1 MRLPYM
7 PKVDFD
13 EERNAIDYVTQ
24 VMYSTAFLHDISNVI
39 FSSQADRISVGE
51 FYRLWLKQVEAP
63 EVKIPFSPGAV
74 LGYVMVGIL
83 WTKEHWLESVPDVD
97 YKAADPEWGLTTCQP
112 TSPKRPGPTLRYVV
126 RRIRNSLGHGRAI
139 LHVPDDVTKDT
150 LLQRATLTF
159 KDSDPLDPPDTFELT
174 ATLDELSRFVKK
186 FQITVHADLKRRM
199 EDARVPLPPRLGV
212 G

>member
-1 MRLPYM
+1 MS
-7 PKVDFD
+7 KVNLD

-24 VMYSTAFLHDISNVI
+24 IMYSTAFLHDISNLI
-39 FSSQADRISVGE
+39 FSSQPDRISVGE
-51 FYRLWLKQVEAP
+51 FYGEWLKQSEAP

-74 LGYVMVGIL
+74 LGYLMVGIL

-97 YKAADPEWGLTTCQP
+97 YKTADSEWGLTTCQT
-112 TSPKRPGPTLRYVV
+112 TSPKRPNPTLRYVV

-150 LLQRATLTF
+150 LLQKATLTF
-159 KDSDPLDPPDTFELT
+159 KDSDPRDPSDNFELT

-186 FQITVHADLKRRM
+186 FQITVHADIKKRM
-199 EDARVPLPPRLGV
+199 DEARVPLPPRLGV
-212 G
+212 EKT